1 MARAELSLNEFFG
14 PGSRIMA
21 GYRYSDDNV
30 NGANHSVGGRLRIA
44 FGAAPALSSQTQ
56 QWQRMIDPLERNPNI
71 YIGQLE
77 REAVEDGYTEVHFDR
92 VAYSDT
98 DGELTTDIGEGPNT
112 LLVLDGTTPNSETTL
127 QAEQTLAGGG
137 SQLKVQGADSGAVSY
152 ASIPG
157 TRPTITNSQIS
168 GYALTLGGY
177 NTVNGVN
184 VVSQFPDTGQIN
196 NVTLGGIDGSGGL
209 DVMAIVD
216 TIVTVNMAGSGGN
229 GGTGETGEAGIFES
243 TVYGINFAD
252 ADRVWIENSMASA
265 TMTGTGGTGGAGSAG
280 GTASTVSGGG
290 DGIFD
295 GTLYGI
301 DLSGASNAWLTG
313 TTVTAA
319 MTGNGG
325 NGGVGT
331 TSGGGG
337 GGIGVEVSKL
347 FGIAL
352 NDVSDV
358 KLTGTTVNAAMTG
371 TGGNSASGIAIGSFQ
386 GGGEG
391 VQVGMLYGID
401 LSGAF
406 DAELSG
412 TTVNATMAGT
422 GGAGGNDGASGV
434 EGDGGLGIRESRL
447 YGISLA
453 SAMDITLDNTSVTAM
468 HTGIGGNGGTGF
480 DGGDGGIGI
489 VTASDTYV
497 NMIDLSDASNVW
509 LNDTTV
515 IATMTGT
522 GGNGG
527 TGGIGGDGGVGTTT
541 NGSGAAGIVSSDFY
555 WINPLPVPAGVTLID
570 PPVLLGDGE
579 ESNPGVTPP

>member
-252 ADRVWIENSMASA
+252 ADRVWIENTMVVA
-265 TMTGTGGTGGAGSAG
+265 TMTGTGGTGGEASVGTPEIYG
-280 GTASTVSGGG
+280 GHGG
-290 DGIFD
+290 DG
-295 GTLYGI
+295 GI
-301 DLSGASNAWLTG
+301 GISDSELSGIIVNGATATTSLTD
-313 TTVTAA
+313 TTVDAA

-325 NGGVGT
+325 
-331 TSGGGG
+331 
-337 GGIGVEVSKL
+337 
-347 FGIAL
+347 
-352 NDVSDV
+352 
-358 KLTGTTVNAAMTG
+358 
-371 TGGNSASGIAIGSFQ
+371 
-386 GGGEG
+386 
-391 VQVGMLYGID
+391 
-401 LSGAF
+401 
-406 DAELSG
+406 
-412 TTVNATMAGT
+412 
-422 GGAGGNDGASGV
+422 
-434 EGDGGLGIRESRL
+434 
-447 YGISLA
+447 
-453 SAMDITLDNTSVTAM
+453 
-468 HTGIGGNGGTGF
+468 
-480 DGGDGGIGI
+480 
-489 VTASDTYV
+489 
-497 NMIDLSDASNVW
+497 
-509 LNDTTV
+509 
-515 IATMTGT
+515 
-522 GGNGG
+522 
-527 TGGIGGDGGVGTTT
+527 DGGVGATT